1 MKILTAEEL
10 QAILKDISKDMLPAI
25 EKGMNKATANV
36 KAQAKANINP
46 ATTIYYRPAY
56 ITGNLS
62 RSIADK
68 VEVKGTQVIGTVGA
82 GGRSEGGEDV
92 TYAKKIHEGT
102 SKMPARPFIIDAI
115 STKEEETIEF
125 LSDAIE
131 IPLKKRCV

>member
-1 MKILTAEEL
+1 MTVEAL
-10 QAILKDISKDMLPAI
+10 QAKLKNISADMLPAI

-36 KAQAKANINP
+36 KAQAKDNINP

-68 VEVKGTQVIGTVGA
+68 VEVKGNTVIGTIGA
-82 GGRSEGGEDV
+82 GGRSEGGKDV

-102 SKMPARPFIIDAI
+102 SKMPARPFLLDAI
-115 STKEEETIEF
+115 KEKENETVEF

-131 IPLKKRCV
+131 GALRKYTI